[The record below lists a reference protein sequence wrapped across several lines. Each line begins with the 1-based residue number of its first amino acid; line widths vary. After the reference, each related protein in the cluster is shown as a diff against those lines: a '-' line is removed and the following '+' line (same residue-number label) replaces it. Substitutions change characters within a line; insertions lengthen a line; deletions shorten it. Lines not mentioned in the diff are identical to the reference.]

1 MPDIIHEFPI
11 AAPLAR
17 VYAAVSTPAGLDQWW
32 TLRSDGVPGF
42 NALYSLDFG
51 PGYEWR
57 AHVRECE
64 KDQCFEL
71 ELVEAMPDWIG
82 TRVRFELTAIDDEHT
97 QVLFRHIGWPALS
110 EHFAVS
116 SFCWAMYLRIM
127 RRALEFGEVVPFDA
141 RLEV

>member
-11 AAPLAR
+11 GASVSR
-17 VYAAVSTPAGLDQWW
+17 VFEAVSTPAGLDRWW
-32 TLRSDGVPGF
+32 TLHSDGVASDGS
-42 NALYSLDFG
+42 LYSLDFG

-57 AHVRECE
+57 AHVSEVENDR
-64 KDQCFEL
+64 CFEL

-82 TRVRFELTAIDDEHT
+82 TRVRFELTPIDDDHT
-97 QVLFRHIGWPALS
+97 QLLFSHIGWPTLS

-127 RRALEFGEVVPFDA
+127 RRALEYGEDVPYDA